1 MHQIHSALEESVN
14 AVGVNGKAKSD
25 VSLNELSKP
34 KNTTKLVTLNVAAAA
49 LRRMTQLDAFKGQAQ
64 DNDMFELVDHL
75 WKTMEHQSDQDP
87 SLMTR
92 YALLDVLSSLAY
104 LEKRRGINQLERKER
119 IRHLSDLVFQK
130 IQKHREHVLEISSS
144 KLVDTLYAFHVLGF
158 GVSSHG
164 SDTETIRSSQQ
175 SSSSSIADS
184 SIQIEICKK
193 LVQGHYLGKLSPG
206 DMSIVLK
213 TLARG
218 TTLTVEEATLAIGL
232 MRRFRKQA
240 VRQSATTQQLLRAL
254 GSVAEIGIQT
264 QDLNRGENESNSPKL
279 YKEAQFMVY
288 TVFKDIL
295 QRPASPDGNN
305 THISLNNVANMVSS
319 LSSMH
324 VLKVS
329 GDASLQKL
337 WASFLERQST
347 DTMSIASVDQVSR
360 FLRSVEASRS
370 VDMALPPHF
379 MQMIGEYSLD
389 KITGLLQRNSNN
401 QNHTTLENG
410 AIDPKAA
417 NTILR
422 YAALNFG
429 HNADVMKPFQTCA
442 QLLFTNEDFLT
453 SSHALYLTNYMSFLD
468 KAKYYSLQTPSM
480 ADKKGD
486 PLVTIGSTIL
496 KHDVLDTFTPAQASR
511 ILSTFTSISLARI
524 HERGADANEFSRIIQ
539 EENMI
544 LSDLFHNLGG
554 NLLTDS
560 SEELSPRDISAALC
574 AYAKASYVQDMG
586 IFDHLAEALASR
598 VDECSIRQ
606 VTQSLW
612 ACGKMANWELQQE
625 IQEEESTFSNRQSQ
639 PPPYLPSAEE
649 FAAFLS
655 QRQDD
660 MTSTD
665 LAQTFWALGRLE
677 GMHSQYDCGSP
688 AVTVS
693 AFLPSAT
700 KLAPHLTSPEI
711 ANILWG
717 MSQSGGRDCSSS
729 VQSITER
736 LLDLHHSASDDIS
749 PQEAASV
756 MLALGRMKIV
766 NEDLFEALSNEI
778 LDQLDTASAQTI
790 ANALWAYRALYMS
803 PPRQLLDRWAI
814 ERLGLNTAKNFEL
827 GIDHV

>member
-1 MHQIHSALEESVN
+1 MPQIHSALEESVGT
-14 AVGVNGKAKSD
+14 VGVNGKSNND
-25 VSLNELSKP
+25 VSINDLSKTED
-34 KNTTKLVTLNVAAAA
+34 TTKQVTLNVAAAA
-49 LRRMTQLDAFKGQAQ
+49 LRRMTQLDASQGPEQ
-64 DNDMFELVDHL
+64 DKDMFELVDHL
-75 WKTMEHQSDQDP
+75 LKTMVHQSDQEQ
-87 SLMTR
+87 SLTR
-92 YALLDVLSSLAY
+92 YALLDILSSLAF
-104 LEKRRGINQLERKER
+104 LERRRGINQFERKER
-119 IRHLSDLVFQK
+119 IRHLSVLVVQK
-130 IQKHREHVLEISSS
+130 IQQNRDNVLEISSS

-158 GVSSHG
+158 GVSCHG
-164 SDTETIRSSQQ
+164 SGTNKFHNSQQ
-175 SSSSSIADS
+175 SSSSTIADN
-184 SIQIEICKK
+184 SIQMEICKK

-206 DMSIVLK
+206 DMSIVLT

-218 TTLTVEEATLAIGL
+218 TTLNSEELTLAIGL

-240 VRQSATTQQLLRAL
+240 VRQSATTQHLLRAL
-254 GSVAEIGIQT
+254 GLAAVIGMPARDKTMSEI
-264 QDLNRGENESNSPKL
+264 ENNPSKL
-279 YKEAQFMVY
+279 YKEAQLMVY

-295 QRPASPDGNN
+295 QRLASPDDNAP
-305 THISLNNVANMVSS
+305 ISLNNISNMVSS
-319 LSSMH
+319 LASMH
-324 VLKVS
+324 VLKAS
-329 GDASLQKL
+329 GDDSLQKL
-337 WASFLERQST
+337 WNTFLERQSM
-347 DTMSIASVDQVSR
+347 DTMSSATVDHVSR
-360 FLRSVEASRS
+360 FLRAVEASRS
-370 VDMALPPHF
+370 VDMALPPHI
-379 MQMIGEYSLD
+379 MQRIGEHFLD
-389 KITGLLQRNSNN
+389 KITGLLPQQNTSN
-401 QNHTTLENG
+401 QSHKTLKNG
-410 AIDPKAA
+410 GIDPKAA

-442 QLLFTNEDFLT
+442 QLLFTNEDFLA
-453 SSHALYLTNYMSFLD
+453 SSHAPYLTNYMSFLD
-468 KAKYYSLQTPSM
+468 KAKYHSLEASSM
-480 ADKKGD
+480 DDKAGD

-496 KHDVLDTFTPAQASR
+496 KHDVSDTFTPAQASR

-524 HERGADANEFSRIIQ
+524 HERGTDADEFNRIIQ

-544 LSDLFHNLGG
+544 LLDLFHNLGG
-554 NLLTDS
+554 HLLTDS

-586 IFDHLAEALASR
+586 IFDHLAESLAFR

-625 IQEEESTFSNRQSQ
+625 IQEEESTFSSSQSQ
-639 PPPYLPSAEE
+639 APPYLPSAED

-655 QRQDD
+655 ERQDE
-660 MTSTD
+660 MTSKD

-677 GMHSQYDCGSP
+677 GLHSQYDFGSSS
-688 AVTVS
+688 VTVS
-693 AFLPSAT
+693 AFLPRAA

-717 MSQSGGRDCSSS
+717 MSQTGGGDCSSS
-729 VQSITER
+729 VQSFTER
-736 LLDLHHSASDDIS
+736 LLHLHHSVSDDIS
-749 PQEAASV
+749 SQEAASV

-814 ERLGLNTAKNFEL
+814 ERLGLNTAKSFEL
-827 GIDHV
+827 GIDHL